1 MYGYEIRLVK
11 PGAEPRIHKTALM
24 GDHAAIRRAQN
35 LVGEGE
41 VIEVWRGVTC
51 VFDTWPPTALAS

>member
-1 MYGYEIRLVK
+1 MK

-51 VFDTWPPTALAS
+51 VFDTWPPSALAS